1 MNRKETAKKL
11 LLLAEKLATKK
22 KMSPASK
29 KVQVIVNSDKPEDK
43 KIRPI
48 LKYLRFV
55 RDWQMRD
62 KKKEI
67 QQAINLIKDSIK
79 DEENRKQLRQD
90 ALKII
95 QGL

>member
-1 MNRKETAKKL
+1 MDNKATAKKL

-29 KVQVIVNSDKPEDK
+29 KVQELAKSDEPDEK
-43 KIRPI
+43 KVRQT

-55 RDWQMRD
+55 RDWQMRE
-62 KKKEI
+62 KRKEI
-67 QQAINLIKDSIK
+67 QEAINKIRRSVH
-79 DEENRKQLRQD
+79 EEEDRKELRNE